1 MTRRHNVIVIGIAF
15 IISAAILVI
24 TFSRQHPTK
33 QQPVSA
39 KIFQGP
45 NGWGYDIWVR
55 DTLFIHQEF
64 IPAIA
69 AKKGFSEKIQAD
81 KAASL
86 VLQKMKQDKL
96 PTLTKLDIDHICA
109 PGN

>member
-15 IISAAILVI
+15 IISVVILVI
-24 TFSRQHPTK
+24 SFSRQHSTK
-33 QQPVSA
+33 PQPVSA

-45 NGWGYDIWVR
+45 NGWGYDIWVH

-69 AKKGFSEKIQAD
+69 AKKGFSEKIQAE
-81 KAASL
+81 KAAGL
-86 VLQKMKQDKL
+86 VLQKMQQDKL
-96 PTLTKLDIDHICA
+96 PTLTKFDIDRICS